1 VAFRYDAI
9 HIRARGAQMRQ
20 FVLVSSLV
28 MAAMLVSAQT
38 KKTTNPATKSTPRT
52 AALPSP
58 TPAAT
63 PTKVSGPPRKTPS
76 GVQYWD
82 ISVGTGPEAM
92 KGQTVSI
99 LFVGWLENGKEF
111 KASDDPDVPM
121 ELTIGNGRQIKG
133 WDEGVTGMR
142 VGGKRQLRIPP
153 SAAYGEKGAPPLV
166 PPNATLIMDV
176 QLLGVK
182 PGPKA
187 AVKTRVKK

>member
-1 VAFRYDAI
+1 
-9 HIRARGAQMRQ
+9 MRQ
-20 FVLVSSLV
+20 FVFVSSLV

-38 KKTTNPATKSTPRT
+38 KKTTKPASKSTPQA
-52 AALPSP
+52 AALPTP

-63 PTKVSGPPRKTPS
+63 PSKISGPPHKTPS

-82 ISVGTGPEAM
+82 IKVGTGPEAI
-92 KGQTVSI
+92 KGKTVDI

-111 KASDDPDVPM
+111 KASDDPEVPT
-121 ELTIGNGRQIKG
+121 ELTIGDGRQIKG

-153 SAAYGEKGAPPLV
+153 SAAYGAKGAPPLV

-176 QLLGVK
+176 QLL
-182 PGPKA
+182 
-187 AVKTRVKK
+187 AVKASSKTPAKASTK